1 MGGGYRLFV
10 RELNKCRLA
19 ILPVLDTKSRE
30 GRVVS
35 VHVLISI
42 WTMDSALEERKM
54 SLSDKDD
61 VAHIEKATE
70 ATLSSD
76 EVIED
81 PVLEARLNRKFD
93 VHILPWLFG
102 IW

>member
-1 MGGGYRLFV
+1 
-10 RELNKCRLA
+10 
-19 ILPVLDTKSRE
+19 
-30 GRVVS
+30 
-35 VHVLISI
+35 
-42 WTMDSALEERKM
+42 MDSALEDRKM
-54 SLSDKDD
+54 SHSDKDD

-76 EVIED
+76 GVIED